1 MEKKKVI
8 VNGKKIYVK
17 GEALDLSSKG
27 ITDISEIEGL
37 ESHTNLQ
44 ELSLFGNQIT
54 TVRGLN
60 TLANLQIL
68 SLYGNQITALKKSA
82 KARKSCYLSSLH
94 RPSYQHAISYV

>member
-54 TVRGLN
+54 
-60 TLANLQIL
+60 
-68 SLYGNQITALKKSA
+68 ALKKSA
-82 KARKSCYLSSLH
+82 KARKSYYLSSLH